1 MMRIG
6 VFCVAFAML
15 FASRSARAEEGML
28 PAGGSLKFN
37 KIFID
42 EDGSRKEPSTPD
54 KLREYLNLAHCTCS
68 QAQAGVEQS
77 VFYEM
82 QLTMVQPSSAPA
94 QLWVGTSCN
103 VDTTR
108 DNTCRKIDEI
118 PDINPLAT
126 SAQQIE
132 FGIYDVINGKEV
144 GAGVGCKSRE
154 GEAIVWALVDT
165 NGDGS
170 FEYINSQAVGK
181 SSTDATLTGVD
192 TQPPPSPTEF
202 EGASAEGAIRLSWT
216 GPVDR
221 PLDVKYYQA
230 FCMDSS
236 GAPVLSDPPKP
247 HFQTVTSLCGLAS
260 DEVIINPV
268 DITTGDGIAATVPSE
283 FSNLDPAYI
292 CGESSEQT
300 ATGMLISGLT
310 NNEPYRVMVVSIDP
324 AGNATGNFLTS
335 TITPHAVTDFWEDI
349 HDRGSDVEGGFC
361 LLAETYG
368 DGGPITQAL
377 RAFRDDTLGGS
388 GFGRALTSAYYAT
401 MAKLGAFVHGSLA
414 LRAVAAIVLLPLV
427 AIALLWHLLT
437 LPGLL
442 LLIAVMVLW
451 RKKRMTPRMLA
462 RLAPAAALAVILLAP
477 SASHAQGPSPYWDG
491 ENNHDAG
498 DVDDPTDVTWHAGI
512 RVGPYVPD
520 IDSQLGGTSPGPYKE
535 MFGGYRVIPMLDVD
549 RFLWTGFGQFGIGGS
564 IGYMQ
569 KTAHAWIEGSTPG
582 DPDRMR
588 SSGDENTFRL
598 IPLALTATYR
608 FTWLDDEYGIPV
620 VPYVRG
626 GLAYYI
632 WSMRTNGK
640 TSEACWDGTHT
651 QNCDADKGYG
661 GSLGVVGSIGLAIR
675 AERIDSSAASS
686 MRQSGIMH
694 AGFYGELSLAKVDGF
709 GSATKLSVGDRTWFA
724 GVDFEF

>member
-1 MMRIG
+1 MTRIG

-28 PAGGSLKFN
+28 TAGGSLNFN
-37 KIFID
+37 KAFIN
-42 EDGSRKEPSTPD
+42 EDGSDTLKEPSTPD
-54 KLREYLNLAHCTCS
+54 KLREYLNLAHCVCS
-68 QAQAGVEQS
+68 QSAAGKEQS
-77 VFYEM
+77 IFYEM
-82 QLTMVQPSSAPA
+82 GLTVVQPMSRPA
-94 QLWVGTSCN
+94 QLWVGSACN
-103 VDTTR
+103 M
-108 DNTCRKIDEI
+108 DNTRADTCRQISEI
-118 PDINPLAT
+118 QDINALAT
-126 SAQQIE
+126 AAQRFE
-132 FGIYDVINGKEV
+132 FGIYDIINGKENTV
-144 GAGVGCKSRE
+144 ACKARE
-154 GEAIVWALVDT
+154 GDAFIWALVD
-165 NGDGS
+165 NGGDGS
-170 FEYINSQAVGK
+170 IDYINSQAVGK
-181 SSTDATLTGVD
+181 KATDTALTGVD
-192 TQPPPSPTEF
+192 TQPPPQPTEF
-202 EGASAEGAIRLSWT
+202 GAASAEGAVRLTWT
-216 GPVDR
+216 APTVR
-221 PLDVKYYQA
+221 PTDVKYYQA

-236 GAPVLSDPPKP
+236 GAPVLTNPPEA
-247 HFQTVTSLCGLAS
+247 HYQTVTSLCDLPS
-260 DEVIINPV
+260 NEVVIDPV
-268 DITTGDGIAATVPSE
+268 DVTTVDGTPATIPTE
-283 FSNLDPAYI
+283 FSNLDPAFI
-292 CGESSEQT
+292 CGEVSEQT
-300 ATGMLISGLT
+300 ATGMLISGLK
-310 NNEPYRVMVVSIDP
+310 NNEPYRVMVLAIDP
-324 AGNATGNFLTS
+324 AGNASGTFFTS

-368 DGGPITQAL
+368 DSGPITQAL

-388 GFGRALTSAYYAT
+388 GFGRALTSAYYGSL
-401 MAKLGAFVHGSLA
+401 AKLGALVHGSLA
-414 LRAVAAIVLLPLV
+414 LRVVAAVVLLPLV

-442 LLIAVMVLW
+442 LLIALGVLW
-451 RKKRMTPRMLA
+451 RRKRLTSRMLA
-462 RLAPAAALAVILLAP
+462 RFAPAAALALIWLAP
-477 SASHAQGPSPYWDG
+477 TASHAQGPSPYWDG
-491 ENNHDAG
+491 ENNE
-498 DVDDPTDVTWHAGI
+498 DVGNDDPSDVKWHAGI

-520 IDSQLGGTSPGPYKE
+520 IDSQVGGASPGPYKE
-535 MFGGYRVIPMLDVD
+535 MFGGQRVIPMLDID

-620 VPYVRG
+620 VPYIRG

-632 WSMRTNGK
+632 WSLRTNGK
-640 TSEACWDGTHT
+640 TSTACWDGSHR

-661 GSLGVVGSIGLAIR
+661 ASLGVVGSIGLAIR
-675 AERIDSSAASS
+675 AERIDASAASS
-686 MRQSGIMH
+686 MRQSGLMH